1 MAAAA
6 YGGFSCGLFTS
17 ILSTL
22 VIVSVFMHG
31 RVLPFPD
38 APYLFLFLLDG
49 LCISWLG
56 EQMRLAMRS
65 ADKAHTD
72 AETARERERTILN
85 SISDG
90 FGALDENWQFV
101 HTNNQLAKLTQVP
114 AVELLGKRLWDV
126 CPELAHSPARRE
138 LRSAFGEQVP
148 VQLEIFVSHLNCW
161 YEIRAYPQQHGLSIF
176 SHDITDRKRSEQ
188 LLRESEERLR
198 LAPEAAR
205 IGTWT
210 FHLAQRQVTWSA
222 ELEQIFGISPSSFA
236 GTEDAFLDL
245 LHPDDRVKLRDA
257 VMQAVAL
264 QSQFD
269 VEFRYFHADGE
280 TRWMLGRGS
289 VYCDASGLPTRL
301 LGIGMDITDQKRNE
315 EKLRHTQRLESLGIL
330 AGGIAHDF
338 NNLLVGIN
346 GNASLALDSLPAGH
360 AARNHLQEVSFAA
373 ERASNLTRQMLAY
386 AGKGSFVVEPLE
398 LSTLIQETER
408 LVHSSVPKN
417 IDLRLDLNVGLPC
430 MEGDAGQM
438 QQVIMNLVINAAEAI
453 PAEQPGIVL
462 VRTSVQT
469 LNAPVPAIQ
478 SAEQQFVPGDYV
490 VLEVHDTGTGMDEAT
505 LARIFEPFFTTK
517 YIGRGLGLSAM
528 LGIVHGHKGFLKV
541 TSSPGKGS
549 TFQVFFPALSE
560 SRPVTVDTSKETSSP
575 EPDSILVV
583 DDESSVRNLTQAVLR
598 RSGYTVL
605 MAEDALSAI
614 ELLQSTPQAVSLVI
628 LDLSMPGMSALDA
641 VDEIHRCWPDTRIM
655 LSSGYGEQEVLSR
668 FPGRRLAGY
677 VPKPYTPAQLVERV
691 KSALEQ
697 EESDDLNLTA
707 APPSARGSVLTS
719 FAG

>member
-1 MAAAA
+1 M
-6 YGGFSCGLFTS
+6 
-17 ILSTL
+17 
-22 VIVSVFMHG
+22 
-31 RVLPFPD
+31 
-38 APYLFLFLLDG
+38 
-49 LCISWLG
+49 
-56 EQMRLAMRS
+56 
-65 ADKAHTD
+65 
-72 AETARERERTILN
+72 
-85 SISDG
+85 
-90 FGALDENWQFV
+90 
-101 HTNNQLAKLTQVP
+101 
-114 AVELLGKRLWDV
+114 
-126 CPELAHSPARRE
+126 
-138 LRSAFGEQVP
+138 
-148 VQLEIFVSHLNCW
+148 
-161 YEIRAYPQQHGLSIF
+161 
-176 SHDITDRKRSEQ
+176 
-188 LLRESEERLR
+188 
-198 LAPEAAR
+198 
-205 IGTWT
+205 
-210 FHLAQRQVTWSA
+210 
-222 ELEQIFGISPSSFA
+222 
-236 GTEDAFLDL
+236 
-245 LHPDDRVKLRDA
+245 
-257 VMQAVAL
+257 
-264 QSQFD
+264 
-269 VEFRYFHADGE
+269 
-280 TRWMLGRGS
+280 
-289 VYCDASGLPTRL
+289 
-301 LGIGMDITDQKRNE
+301 
-315 EKLRHTQRLESLGIL
+315 
-330 AGGIAHDF
+330 
-338 NNLLVGIN
+338 
-346 GNASLALDSLPAGH
+346 ALDSLPAGH

-560 SRPVTVDTSKETSSP
+560 SRPVTVGTSKKTSSP

-655 LSSGYGEQEVLSR
+655 LSSGYGEQEVLESIPGKAACRLRSEAIYSR
-668 FPGRRLAGY
+668 AVGGEGEIRAGTRGERRSQSNCSSPVGPGIGTYKLRRLAFVWRSPGPRRTPKWTYIADFCKSFSRWQLLHSGDCMLRTVHATRYVTPLREGGSLPALVEADDLGLYVLKFTGAGQGPLALVAEIIAGEIGRRLAS
-677 VPKPYTPAQLVERV
+677 ECR
-691 KSALEQ
+691 SW
-697 EESDDLNLTA
+697 SWSN
-707 APPSARGSVLTS
+707 
-719 FAG
+719 